1 MMKNKTVIEK
11 VLLCRYLAVFIG
23 IITLLNTITVRSVF
37 LSVTLLVTAVV
48 VMVRSILLCNTVRD
62 AERKG
67 EWIEWKMMTRLLT

>member
-11 VLLCRYLAVFIG
+11 ALLCRYLAVFIG

-48 VMVRSILLCNTVRD
+48 VMVRSILLCNTLRD

-67 EWIEWKMMTRLLT
+67 EWIE

>member
-11 VLLCRYLAVFIG
+11 VLLCRYLAVFTG

-48 VMVRSILLCNTVRD
+48 VTVRSILLCNTVRD
-62 AERKG
+62 AERKR
-67 EWIEWKMMTRLLT
+67 EWIE